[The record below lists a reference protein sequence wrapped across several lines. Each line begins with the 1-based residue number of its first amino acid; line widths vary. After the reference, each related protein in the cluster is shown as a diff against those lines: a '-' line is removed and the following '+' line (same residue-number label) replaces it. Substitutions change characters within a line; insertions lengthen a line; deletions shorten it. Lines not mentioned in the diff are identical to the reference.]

1 MSFIV
6 KTNIDPKDFIN
17 IRNNLN
23 WNSLPYDLVKKKFG
37 KEFLEKINIKRIP
50 NKKVKLKQII

>member
-6 KTNIDPKDFIN
+6 KTNIEPTDFIN

-23 WNSLPYDLVKKKFG
+23 WNYLPYDLVKRAIDGSMVNVSVF
-37 KEFLEKINIKRIP
+37 E
-50 NKKVKLKQII
+50 